1 MTNTRAIRPP
11 VSQILDEFFS
21 DYKHVATPV
30 ERRRI
35 ALVRRDLI
43 ANLDAEGWRVL
54 DDSQTA
60 IFDVERHL
68 KATGAFIRVAH
79 APELFSALAHYASP
93 VHSQVGI
100 DQRVAQLDVIEAL
113 VRMLWKSGYLLG
125 KSVCAHCKREL
136 DTDIRKGRDLVR
148 EARAREQIL
157 AR

>member
-35 ALVRRDLI
+35 SLVRKDLI
-43 ANLDAEGWRVL
+43 ANLDTEGWRVL

-60 IFDVERHL
+60 IFDVEKQLR
-68 KATGAFIRVAH
+68 APGAFTRVAH

-93 VHSQVGI
+93 VHAQVGI

-113 VRMLWKSGYLLG
+113 VRMLWKGGYLLG
-125 KSVCAHCKREL
+125 NSVCAHCKAELEADVRKARE
-136 DTDIRKGRDLVR
+136 LVR
-148 EARAREQIL
+148 EAKAREQVL
-157 AR
+157 TR